1 MKMIFFYFIFLMQ
14 ILSTSCTQS
23 FYDQCYQNIYDIN
36 QCRVLNIL
44 YGGIVFHEEKSS
56 NKLDNLNNNIANINV
71 KIVQNDI
78 EMKNKADGI
87 VKKTNEIYQKPDG
100 ILRFEQKIDKLQE
113 TIET

>member
-1 MKMIFFYFIFLMQ
+1 MKMIFFFFIFLTQ

-23 FYDQCYQNIYDIN
+23 FYDQCYQNIYD
-36 QCRVLNIL
+36 
-44 YGGIVFHEEKSS
+44 GGIVFHEEKSS